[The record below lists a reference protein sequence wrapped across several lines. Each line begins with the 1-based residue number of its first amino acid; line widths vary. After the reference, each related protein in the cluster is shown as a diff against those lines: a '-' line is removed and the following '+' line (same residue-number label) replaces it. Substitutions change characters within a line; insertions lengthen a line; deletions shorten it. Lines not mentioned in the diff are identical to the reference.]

1 MQARSPMQVL
11 LSVKSVASQ
20 FLAKPRIVYAEA
32 PQMPRREAASRYSR
46 FPRSGKRLLTGLF
59 VRRSPRNCAIWRV
72 TGLALL
78 LDAQGNLSGT
88 TSSGGSSSACQGGC
102 GTVFML
108 TPNGSGWTET
118 VIYNFTGG
126 ADGGPP

>member
-20 FLAKPRIVYAEA
+20 FLAKPRIVCAEA

-59 VRRSPRNCAIWRV
+59 RKAQSSKLRDLEGHRAR
-72 TGLALL
+72 LA
-78 LDAQGNLSGT
+78 S
-88 TSSGGSSSACQGGC
+88 
-102 GTVFML
+102 
-108 TPNGSGWTET
+108 
-118 VIYNFTGG
+118 
-126 ADGGPP
+126 